1 MTKRT
6 PRVVRLPEPLPQG
19 ESILW
24 RGGPRARPLAVH
36 VFHVRLVA
44 IYFAALLIWRGV
56 TSWQDTGS
64 LLEASVSVL
73 WVSPLAL
80 AGLGLLGLFAYLV
93 SRTTTYTITNRR
105 LVFQFGVAFP
115 MTLNLPFKQ
124 IGSAALK
131 RHADGTGDIPVSL
144 VGATKIAYLVLW
156 PHARPWH
163 LRRPEPMM
171 RAVPEA
177 ASLAAILAGALKE
190 FAATTGPDAE
200 AASAAAPTSAVSPDR
215 TDPDPPTG
223 GVSDRPSA
231 AA

>member
-24 RGGPRARPLAVH
+24 RGAPRAWPVAVH
-36 VFHVRLVA
+36 VFHVRLAAV
-44 IYFAALLIWRGV
+44 YFAALLIWRGV

-64 LLEASVSVL
+64 LLAAAVSVL
-73 WVSPLAL
+73 WVSPLVL
-80 AGLGLLGLFAYLV
+80 TGLGLLGLFAYLV
-93 SRTTTYTITNRR
+93 KRTTTYTITNRR

-124 IGSAALK
+124 IESAAVKL
-131 RHADGTGDIPVSL
+131 HPDGTGDIPVSL
-144 VGATKIAYLVLW
+144 VGSTKIAYLVLW

-163 LRRPEPMM
+163 LRRPEPML

-177 ASLAAILAGALKE
+177 ASVAEILSRALNEHAAAAGTEAE
-190 FAATTGPDAE
+190 AAAAATT
-200 AASAAAPTSAVSPDR
+200 DR
-215 TDPDPPTG
+215 DDPDPQTS
-223 GVSDRPSA
+223 GVSDQPSA